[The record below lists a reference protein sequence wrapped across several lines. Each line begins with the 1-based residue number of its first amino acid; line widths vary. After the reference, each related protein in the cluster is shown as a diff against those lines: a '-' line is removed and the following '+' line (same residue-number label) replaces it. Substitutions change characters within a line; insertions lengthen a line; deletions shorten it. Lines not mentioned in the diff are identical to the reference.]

1 MEKAKQSKHLIKE
14 KNSNLKEIEDLRQK
28 RETYE
33 IHKMKV
39 TFKINLVMTI
49 NLLLTQFL
57 PEMRI
62 GEMSSKLGEIG
73 KSTGTQLTYPLL
85 FFEPDP
91 DRR

>member
-39 TFKINLVMTI
+39 TFKINLVLKKSDRSVI
-49 NLLLTQFL
+49 HYVLD
-57 PEMRI
+57 EC
-62 GEMSSKLGEIG
+62 SKP
-73 KSTGTQLTYPLL
+73 SV
-85 FFEPDP
+85 FVAC
-91 DRR
+91 RRTCCGRSRA